1 MFLLP
6 PLPIIEAANKI
17 DLTNCKSNFYLII
30 KINFNMNF
38 KKFNYLFFAGL
49 LATSVFS
56 LASCDKDDDSKPAPT
71 ITLSDNDFT
80 GKIGETAT
88 VTATVVAPEGLKSLT
103 ITKYLGTTVDA
114 TYGTNGSKTVTHE
127 SHTETYELNEEG
139 LDTPVRFKFEATDNK
154 DQVSSADFI
163 ITTEASTSY
172 LLVKYN
178 WQWKSKVGQ
187 ATSTE
192 PGPSEQILEC
202 EKDNIYTFNAD
213 GTYSLDF
220 GAMTGSGGGTCDF
233 DALVV
238 TNTWELNQDETE
250 LTIFASNI
258 FDPTPVP
265 TVHKI
270 TSASNTSIKSTSTID
285 LTAFPD
291 GIESD
296 WTFEWTAKPK

>member
-1 MFLLP
+1 
-6 PLPIIEAANKI
+6 
-17 DLTNCKSNFYLII
+17 
-30 KINFNMNF
+30 MNF

-88 VTATVVAPEGLKSLT
+88 VTATIVAPEGLKSLT

-163 ITTEASTSY
+163 ITTEASVSY
-172 LLVKYN
+172 LLTKYN
-178 WQWKSKVGQ
+178 WQWKSKLGKCLD
-187 ATSTE
+187 SDPE
-192 PGPSEQILEC
+192 SEQILDC
-202 EKDNIYTFNAD
+202 EKDNVYSFNAD
-213 GTYSLDF
+213 GTYTLDY
-220 GAMTGSGGGTCDF
+220 GAITGMGGGTCDF
-233 DALVV
+233 DGFRVP
-238 TNTWELNQDETE
+238 TTWSLNAEETQ
-250 LTIFASNI
+250 LTILAVNA
-258 FDPTPVP
+258 FDPNDVQTEVYN
-265 TVHKI
+265 I
-270 TSASNTSIKSTSTID
+270 TDASNTSMKSTQTID
-285 LTAFPD
+285 LTVF
-291 GIESD
+291 GCVIWD
-296 WTFEWTAKPK
+296 WKFEWTAKPK